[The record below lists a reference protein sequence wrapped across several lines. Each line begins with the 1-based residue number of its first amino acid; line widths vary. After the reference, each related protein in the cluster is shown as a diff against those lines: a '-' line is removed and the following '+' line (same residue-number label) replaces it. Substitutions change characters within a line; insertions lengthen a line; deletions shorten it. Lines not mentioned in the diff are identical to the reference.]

1 MRYNYTTTQALSL
14 TQSDSWQCPECDDK
28 KSRKGRGRPKK
39 QDTKRRSSDANN
51 DLNKKG
57 IKSAGKEKFVKKTG
71 RVKTVLKKQK
81 MSKEYISDEDMTD
94 TEEETGREPAK
105 NFRKDGQENTKTNP
119 CQKNLS
125 LKTVDK
131 SKAGHKAESLN
142 RNVAKCEE
150 AKKGSEMVNSGC
162 EGDSD
167 SDRVP
172 VEQLLSSTEED

>member
-1 MRYNYTTTQALSL
+1 MGYNDSSTQALSL

-28 KSRKGRGRPKK
+28 KSGKGRGRPKK
-39 QDTKRRSSDANN
+39 QDTRKTSSDADNN
-51 DLNKKG
+51 LNNEGK
-57 IKSAGKEKFVKKTG
+57 KSAGKKKIAKKAG
-71 RVKTVLKKQK
+71 RMKTVVKKQK

-131 SKAGHKAESLN
+131 IKAGHKAESLD
-142 RNVAKCEE
+142 RNVTKWEE
-150 AKKGSEMVNSGC
+150 AKKGQEMVNRGC
-162 EGDSD
+162 EGYSD